1 MRLVSQ
7 DLLLFSLLLIKGLI
21 ICSASLP
28 VEERS
33 NEHVIKRT
41 YDKSGQIATLTSSLG
56 ADLTYERNEF
66 GELTC
71 FSAGQAEAPGRFES
85 RHEYDSLG
93 FELERMLPGGVT
105 QSFAY
110 DDIGRLIDSKTR
122 QSSKVRRERKY
133 HWGKAD
139 RLLKTEDNRFGT
151 TTYEYSPTGHLQK
164 AVYADGREEYR
175 LSDKAGN
182 LFDDPDRKLRKYL
195 RGGKLEQSGEWRFVY
210 DRDGQL
216 VEKYKGSGKW
226 WDSKSERWRYIW
238 NQNGTL
244 KEVRPPGG
252 GDFAFDALF
261 TYDALGRRLSKDA
274 IGITCW
280 LWNGNVPLHE
290 WTPSQ
295 RRNEQGEIEENQK
308 DLRTWLFEEESF
320 VPLALFQ
327 DGKAYSIVTDHL
339 GTPVEA
345 YNEQGEEVWY
355 RRLDMNGNVIEERSM
370 NYTSYKD
377 YIKIPF
383 LFQGQYYDEEV
394 KLAYNRFRYY
404 APELGRYI
412 SEDPIRFESGQVNLF
427 TYVKDTNVWIDML
440 GLAQANGGN
449 APKHGNT
456 GHNKAIDEHIQK
468 LRSNPQVSEIRKN
481 QQLVNYEGNVVGKN
495 RPDIQYNRGGIHYT
509 VEYDTKVSSSIK
521 HQRQS
526 PMLAPDARHT
536 YWHIQSDGSKISGL
550 SIREKNSTYTKK

>member
-1 MRLVSQ
+1 ML
-7 DLLLFSLLLIKGLI
+7 
-21 ICSASLP
+21 CS
-28 VEERS
+28 ECW
-33 NEHVIKRT
+33 K
-41 YDKSGQIATLTSSLG
+41 
-56 ADLTYERNEF
+56 
-66 GELTC
+66 
-71 FSAGQAEAPGRFES
+71 
-85 RHEYDSLG
+85 
-93 FELERMLPGGVT
+93 
-105 QSFAY
+105 
-110 DDIGRLIDSKTR
+110 
-122 QSSKVRRERKY
+122 
-133 HWGKAD
+133 
-139 RLLKTEDNRFGT
+139 
-151 TTYEYSPTGHLQK
+151 
-164 AVYADGREEYR
+164 
-175 LSDKAGN
+175 
-182 LFDDPDRKLRKYL
+182 
-195 RGGKLEQSGEWRFVY
+195 
-210 DRDGQL
+210 
-216 VEKYKGSGKW
+216 
-226 WDSKSERWRYIW
+226 YIW

-295 RRNEQGEIEENQK
+295 RRNEQGEIEEYQK

-355 RRLDMNGNVIEERSM
+355 RRLDMNGKVIEERSM

-383 LFQGQYYDEEV
+383 LFQGQYYDEEI

-404 APELGRYI
+404 APQMGRYI
-412 SEDPIRFESGQVNLF
+412 SEDPIRFDSGQINLF
-427 TYVKDTNVWIDML
+427 TYVKDTNVWMDML

-495 RPDIQYNRGGIHYT
+495 RPDIQYNRQ
-509 VEYDTKVSSSIK
+509 V
-521 HQRQS
+521 
-526 PMLAPDARHT
+526 
-536 YWHIQSDGSKISGL
+536 
-550 SIREKNSTYTKK
+550 

>member
-295 RRNEQGEIEENQK
+295 RRNEQREIEEYQK
-308 DLRTWLFEEESF
+308 DLRTWLFEEECF